1 MTSFVGRDWEL
12 GETRRIL
19 RDERLLTLVG
29 VGGVGKTRLA
39 TQLGAGTARTFP
51 GGAWLVDLAPLRNG
65 MGLLDAVSAS
75 IGLGPGDAAA
85 VAAHLDRTNALLVLD
100 NCEHLL
106 TDCVRLVTDLLQLT
120 STTRILATSR
130 QPLGMLGEHVFE
142 VKPLELPEQPIGSP
156 RHLMTFG
163 AIRLFVDRAHSAVP
177 GFALSPATATKV
189 AAVCTHLDGVPL
201 AIELTAQR
209 LRTSSLT
216 ELLHKLDDRD
226 LLDLSSRVAH
236 PRQRSLRALN
246 DWSYALC
253 TPAERELWAR
263 LSVFEGTFGLADA
276 QLVCQGEDIAR
287 DDVLDLLAELI
298 DKSVVLRRD
307 CGVEPRYRLTESIR
321 QFGAEKLRRAG
332 ALERYRQRHAVHF
345 AGVAEHLLDRLRDE
359 GIPGVHR
366 AVRRARRDFTTA
378 AVHVVTEA
386 DFRSLDTLLRLVPV
400 TPGQALADQLTGD
413 YATEYAA
420 LRSAACGDVE
430 TAWDQLGAALGR
442 HAERG
447 DQFGLRQ
454 CIRLMA
460 VLAWSAED
468 GSAVHRVTELAARMT
483 GPGWSPLSSALA
495 AAAHLRDDAVDAAEK
510 LFAQALL
517 DLRDTGDHWWLAF
530 CLDGLI
536 QCALVRE
543 DHSRAARLL
552 GFWRSTWDSA
562 DAPHLGASVDPHRTR
577 ERLLRR
583 ECGDRQFAAAR
594 AAGAALSLDEVV
606 EFATGTAPHRLD
618 EGRLDEV
625 RPVGGVPLT
634 PREHRVAE
642 LVCEGL
648 TNQAIGNALD
658 ISKRTV
664 DAHVEHILR
673 KLGLLR
679 RTQIATWITH
689 ERAS

>member
-1 MTSFVGRDWEL
+1 MPRGPGRRAGNLPVPMTSFVGRDQEL

-39 TQLGAGTARTFP
+39 TQLGAGTARTYP
-51 GGAWLVDLAPLRNG
+51 GGAWLVDLAPFREGTNLI
-65 MGLLDAVSAS
+65 DAVATT
-75 IGLGPGDAAA
+75 IGIGPGDPSA
-85 VAAHLDRTNALLVLD
+85 VAAHLDRANALLVLD

-106 TDCVRLVTDLLQLT
+106 TDCVRLVTDLIRST
-120 STTRILATSR
+120 SATRILATSR

-142 VKPLELPEQPIGSP
+142 VKPLELPEQPLGSP
-156 RHLMTFG
+156 RRLASFG
-163 AIRLFVDRAHSAVP
+163 AVRLFLDRAHSAVAD
-177 GFALSPATATKV
+177 FSLSPATATKV

-216 ELLHKLDDRD
+216 ELLHKLDDDRD

-253 TPAERELWAR
+253 TPAERDLWAR
-263 LSVFEGTFGLADA
+263 LSVFKGTFGLADA
-276 QLVCQGEDIAR
+276 QQVCADADLGS

-332 ALERYRQRHAVHF
+332 QAESYRQRHAAHF
-345 AGVAEHLLDRLRDE
+345 AGVAGGLLDRLRAE
-359 GIPGVHR
+359 GTPGVHA
-366 AVRRARRDFTTA
+366 AVRRGHRDFTKA
-378 AVHVVTEA
+378 AVHVVA
-386 DFRSLDTLLRLVPV
+386 DAEYRSLDTLLRLVPV
-400 TPGQALADQLTGD
+400 SPGQSLGEQLSGD

-420 LRSAACGDVE
+420 LR
-430 TAWDQLGAALGR
+430 R
-442 HAERG
+442 HADRG

-460 VLAWSAED
+460 VLAWNAED
-468 GSAVHRVTELAARMT
+468 GSAIHRVVELAARQT
-483 GPGWSPLSSALA
+483 GPGWSPLTAALT

-517 DLRDTGDHWWLAF
+517 DLRDSGDHWWLAF

-543 DHSRAARLL
+543 DFSRAGRLL
-552 GFWRSTWDSA
+552 GFWRATWDA
-562 DAPHLGASVDPHRTR
+562 GDAPHLGGSVDPHRTR
-577 ERLLRR
+577 DRLLRR

-594 AAGAALSLDEVV
+594 ASGAALSFDEAV
-606 EFATGTAPHRLD
+606 EFATGSSPRRLD
-618 EGRLDEV
+618 HD

-642 LVCEGL
+642 LVRDGL

-679 RTQIATWITH
+679 RTLIATWIAH
-689 ERAS
+689 QRAS